1 MAAKKITYVGV
12 MSEGATIAVKNVLS
26 MAGAV
31 VLWFLT
37 IWVPYINVG
46 TTIALQTMP
55 IELSKGKVIS
65 PLYIFDEKYRK
76 YMGEY
81 FTLTGLISLSV
92 LPALAFLIVP
102 AIIILLGW
110 SLAYYILVDKG
121 VAPGE
126 ALVRSNNATS
136 GYKWVLFAI
145 NISIS
150 VPLLILMMMIFTSVA
165 GTFGIIMTL
174 IAVIAVTVYSL
185 SCMAVVYRNLTAE
198 DVPSEPE
205 TPENADTV
213 KE

>member
-150 VPLLILMMMIFTSVA
+150 VPLLILMMMIFSSAA

>member
-31 VLWFLT
+31 VLWLLT

-150 VPLLILMMMIFTSVA
+150 VPLLILMMMIFTSDA

>member
-150 VPLLILMMMIFTSVA
+150 VPLLILMMMIFSSVA

>member
-150 VPLLILMMMIFTSVA
+150 VPLLILMMMIFSSAA

-198 DVPSEPE
+198 DIPSEPE